1 MRFLLLSAAF
11 LPCFL
16 LNCGYVGPIAP
27 PSPQIPSPVNNLTV
41 VERDNQL
48 FITFT
53 TPSHTTDA
61 LPIQRFS
68 DVDLRIGPNVTPFDF
83 ERWAASAKRYD
94 SPLPENG
101 DDDSDDPHSIP
112 VTVKIPVSEWEG
124 KRVDVAVRTSVRK
137 GEHYSQWS
145 NRVSLEVIPPLLPP
159 QVKFEATREGYKL
172 TWLEKVAGAR
182 YDVLR
187 QSPGEKALA
196 TVGVA
201 EKPEYVDT
209 TSQWDTPYTYEV
221 IARKGTAESLP
232 SDPVKANHP
241 DTFAPSVP
249 TSIVVLAGPDSVE
262 VTWARSPEADTKGYY
277 VYRSTNGSPFERQ
290 GDLVMIP
297 TFSDHKVE
305 HGKTYRYAI
314 SAVDQK
320 SNISEKSTP
329 SAEVAFP

>member
-1 MRFLLLSAAF
+1 
-11 LPCFL
+11 
-16 LNCGYVGPIAP
+16 VGPIAP
-27 PSPQIPSPVNNLTV
+27 PSPQIPAPVNNLAV
-41 VERDNQL
+41 VERGNQL
-48 FITFT
+48 IVTFT

-68 DVDLRIGPNVTPFDF
+68 DVDLRIGPSVTPFDF
-83 ERWAASAKRYD
+83 ERWAALAKPYD
-94 SPLPENG
+94 RPLLENT
-101 DDDSDDPHSIP
+101 DSDGDNPDSIP

-145 NRVSLEVIPPLLPP
+145 NRVSLDVIPPLSPP
-159 QVKFEATREGYKL
+159 QVKWDATREGYKL
-172 TWLEKVAGAR
+172 TWPEKIAEVR

-187 QSPGEKALA
+187 QGPGEKAFA
-196 TVGVA
+196 MIGTA

-221 IARKGTAESLP
+221 IAKKGAAESLP

-241 DTFAPSVP
+241 DTFPPSVP
-249 TSIVVLAGPDSVE
+249 TSIVALAGPDSVE
-262 VTWARSPEADTKGYY
+262 VTWSRSPEADTKGYY
-277 VYRSTNGSPFERQ
+277 VYRSTNGGPFERQ
-290 GDLVMIP
+290 GDLVTIP

-305 HGKTYRYAI
+305 HGKTYRYVI

-320 SNISEKSTP
+320 NNPSEN
-329 SAEVAFP
+329 SAPVDVTFP